1 MCNKNICCVCCK
13 PQCSGVRIVQGSP
26 GPQGPAGAPGTQGD
40 PPTVEIG
47 EVVSGGN
54 AQVTANPT
62 DTGVSLDFV
71 FPSGPKGDK
80 GEKGE
85 IGEQGPQGEQG
96 ETGSQG
102 EAGEIPQMTVVENTK
117 TSYKIRFKTS
127 QQEFTSPN
135 LKSNTECYNYNL
147 SVVGSTANI
156 PLENLTLVLKNTSSI
171 SMRIS
176 VKPKTEGT
184 SILAD
189 IRRASIYDGTIDAQ
203 TNNNVLISSSLVLDD
218 IVYTMSQEMHWIRL
232 RQQDPKTKLWSMCE
246 IKTFASQ
253 NGSRVTVC
261 IEWLYTGT
269 SFLMP

>member
-1 MCNKNICCVCCK
+1 
-13 PQCSGVRIVQGSP
+13 
-26 GPQGPAGAPGTQGD
+26 
-40 PPTVEIG
+40 
-47 EVVSGGN
+47 
-54 AQVTANPT
+54 
-62 DTGVSLDFV
+62 
-71 FPSGPKGDK
+71 
-80 GEKGE
+80 
-85 IGEQGPQGEQG
+85 
-96 ETGSQG
+96 
-102 EAGEIPQMTVVENTK
+102 MTVVEHTK

-176 VKPKTEGT
+176 VNPKTEGT

-189 IRRASIYDGTIDAQ
+189 IRRASIYDGTIDAH

-246 IKTFASQ
+246 IKTFALQ